1 MTKLSELIS
10 RWNNNDGKPFKGSLI
25 DWDAYNE
32 NNHDIGCMCAQG
44 QVLHLVGGWS
54 HERLHNSSQYNA
66 DTEAAKLLRISR
78 AHVVLLRTVNDK
90 ADGAPA
96 IVLENPSAVI
106 GDQWSKLL
114 DFWWHL
120 DGMTADQWDAARAAA
135 RAAAWDAARAS
146 NEIQGAKIMSN
157 NGSPFFFLPA
167 FGFANPDCIPDRPAN
182 YGVTA

>member
-1 MTKLSELIS
+1 MTKLSELIN

-25 DWDAYNE
+25 DWDAYNG

-54 HERLHNSSQYNA
+54 PERLRDANQHNA
-66 DTEAAKLLRISR
+66 DTEAAKLLLISR
-78 AHVVLLRTVNDK
+78 AHAALLRTVNDN

-120 DGMTADQWDAARAAA
+120 DGMTANQWDDAGAAA
-135 RAAAWDAARAS
+135 GAAAWAS
-146 NEIQGAKIMSN
+146 NEIQGAKILSN
-157 NGSPFFFLPA
+157 NGLPFFFLPA
-167 FGFANPDCIPDRPAN
+167 FGFASPDCIPDRPAN
-182 YGVTA
+182 YGVGE